1 MKKKFFIVIAI
12 FFSAIYFCQTNN
24 LSKEIDA
31 IYTTFNESNKTA
43 KDKILGKYSNAN
55 IQEVEKTQAYIND
68 YALFLKEK
76 EKHQSDKMSELKK
89 LLEKTKENKPFVG
102 SIPFNNQNNSEY
114 ETNFDLVQSQVINVR
129 NDLVQYFN
137 DDYIDAPYGSTLRT
151 KINLVLDSDGK
162 FKNVTCAGENQEMN
176 LYTSLLIYSLNK
188 YIKPIMSEN
197 KIMPANFAIPL
208 TLKFE

>member
-1 MKKKFFIVIAI
+1 MKQKILIIIAI
-12 FFSAIYFCQTNN
+12 FFSIISFAQINN
-24 LSKEIDA
+24 LTKEIDA
-31 IYTTFNESNKTA
+31 IYITYNESCKSSEN
-43 KDKILGKYSNAN
+43 KILAKYPKTN
-55 IQEVEKTQAYIND
+55 IKELEKTKEYIGD
-68 YALFLKEK
+68 YSLFLKEK
-76 EKHQSDKMSELKK
+76 EKHQSDKISELKT
-89 LLEKTKENKPFVG
+89 LLEKTKKENPFVG

-162 FKNVTCAGENQEMN
+162 FKNINCTGENQEMN

-197 KIMPANFAIPL
+197 KIMPANFTIPL
-208 TLKFE
+208 SLNFQ